1 MVNRWRPGEQ
11 SFLPLHVAEPQR
23 LSSVMPWRFI
33 HLARP
38 PAMQSRDLARWLL
51 AWSPITCGW
60 TRASHLENAAAYSL
74 LLSHLKT
81 LSRSLPHPCTLSILE
96 CLPPHR
102 LAWQCRWEVGMG
114 LRGTVADGPIKWLCI
129 LFYSGSYTVPIT
141 MVSEP
146 RWAQICLNRPWE
158 W

>member
-1 MVNRWRPGEQ
+1 MLIDGGLENSLLWPH
-11 SFLPLHVAEPQR
+11 LCQR
-23 LSSVMPWRFI
+23 LRTVMPSGAA
-33 HLARP
+33 HLTRP
-38 PAMQSRDLARWLL
+38 PPARQSRDLARWLL

-60 TRASHLENAAAYSL
+60 TRASHLENAAAYSP
-74 LLSHLKT
+74 LLSHKT
-81 LSRSLPHPCTLSILE
+81 SLFPCSLPSPCTLSILE
-96 CLPPHR
+96 CLLSHQ

-114 LRGTVADGPIKWLCI
+114 FRGIVADGPIKWLCI